1 MHLPDLTKRPAED
14 LFAIHAAILDELRKR
29 GLVRS
34 YNNPVGDYAERLVCH
49 ALDLVPTAN
58 SASGYDAYDEAT
70 GKRYQ
75 IKARRLTEH
84 NKSRLLSS
92 LRVLETD
99 PFDFLVGVLF
109 DAHLRPARACVVPI
123 SVVKT
128 NVGFSAHTNAHRFV
142 LRDSVWQLPGVEDIT
157 ERIQA
162 VVATA
167 DLKVKYAKFGTPSG
181 Q

>member
-1 MHLPDLTKRPAED
+1 MPLPDLTSRPAED

-49 ALDLVPTAN
+49 ALGLVPTAN
-58 SASGYDAYDEAT
+58 SAFGHDAYDETT

-92 LRVLETD
+92 LRMLETD

-109 DAHLRPARACVVPI
+109 DAKLRPARACVVPI
-123 SVVKT
+123 SVVKEH
-128 NVGFSAHTNAHRFV
+128 VGFSAHTNAHRFI
-142 LRDSVWQLPGVEDIT
+142 LRDSVWGLPGVQDIT
-157 ERIQA
+157 ERVRA
-162 VVATA
+162 MVATA
-167 DLKVKYAKFGTPSG
+167 DLRVKYAKFGAPPA